1 MSTFINPTELDLQE
15 ETVVCINRVSKATT
29 GGRKMRFNSVV
40 VVGDGKGHVGLGF
53 GKANEVA
60 SAVNKARENAKKSI
74 FKVNLI
80 NGTIPHRIDIKYSSV
95 RLMLKPASPGTGIIA
110 GGPIRAACEVVGIKD
125 IVAKSMGSSNPI
137 NVLRACIKGLRSQ
150 NSPKF
155 IANLR
160 GKTISEI
167 TKKKEMTS

>member
-29 GGRKMRFNSVV
+29 GGRAMRFNSVV
-40 VVGDGKGHVGLGF
+40 VVGDGKGHIGLGF

-60 SAVNKARENAKKSI
+60 SAVNKAKENAKKSI

-80 NGTIPHRIDIKYSSV
+80 NGTIPHQINIKYSSV

-110 GGPIRAACEVVGIKD
+110 GGPVRAVMEQIGIANILSKNT
-125 IVAKSMGSSNPI
+125 GSTNAI
-137 NVLRACIKGLRSQ
+137 NVVKAVAYGLKQLRDPLTVARQ
-150 NSPKF
+150 
-155 IANLR
+155 R
-160 GKTISEI
+160 GI
-167 TKKKEMTS
+167 TLKELFV

>member
-29 GGRKMRFNSVV
+29 GGRAMRFNSVV

-60 SAVNKARENAKKSI
+60 SAVNKARENAKRSI
-74 FKVNLI
+74 FKVSLI

-95 RLMLKPASPGTGIIA
+95 RLMLKPASAGTGIIA
-110 GGPIRAACEVVGIKD
+110 GGPVRAIMEQLGISNILSKNT
-125 IVAKSMGSSNPI
+125 GSTNAI
-137 NVLRACIKGLRSQ
+137 NVVKAVAFGLKTLRDPLTVARQ
-150 NSPKF
+150 
-155 IANLR
+155 R
-160 GKTISEI
+160 GI
-167 TKKKEMTS
+167 TLKELFN

>member
-29 GGRKMRFNSVV
+29 GGRAMRFNSVV

-60 SAVNKARENAKKSI
+60 SAVNKARENAKKCI
-74 FKVNLI
+74 FQVPLI
-80 NGTIPHRIDIKYSSV
+80 NGTIPHKINIKYSSV

-110 GGPIRAACEVVGIKD
+110 GGPVRAIMEQLGIANILSKNT
-125 IVAKSMGSSNPI
+125 GSTNAI
-137 NVLRACIKGLRSQ
+137 NVVKAVEYGLKTLRDPLTVARQRGITLRELF
-150 NSPKF
+150 N
-155 IANLR
+155 
-160 GKTISEI
+160 
-167 TKKKEMTS
+167 

>member
-29 GGRKMRFNSVV
+29 GGRAMRFNSVV

-60 SAVNKARENAKKSI
+60 SAVNKARENAKRSI
-74 FKVNLI
+74 FKVSLI

-110 GGPIRAACEVVGIKD
+110 GGPVRAIMEQLGIANILSKNT
-125 IVAKSMGSSNPI
+125 GSTNAI
-137 NVLRACIKGLRSQ
+137 NVSKAVAHGLKTLRDPLTVARQ
-150 NSPKF
+150 
-155 IANLR
+155 R
-160 GKTISEI
+160 GI
-167 TKKKEMTS
+167 TLKELFT

>member
-29 GGRKMRFNSVV
+29 GGRAMRFNSVV

-60 SAVNKARENAKKSI
+60 SAVNKARENAKKCM
-74 FKVNLI
+74 FKVPLI
-80 NGTIPHRIDIKYSSV
+80 NGTIPHKINIKYSSV

-110 GGPIRAACEVVGIKD
+110 GGPVRAIMEQLGIANILSKNT
-125 IVAKSMGSSNPI
+125 GSTNAI
-137 NVLRACIKGLRSQ
+137 NVVKAVEYGLKTLRDPLTVARQ
-150 NSPKF
+150 
-155 IANLR
+155 R
-160 GKTISEI
+160 GI
-167 TKKKEMTS
+167 TLKELFN

>member
-29 GGRKMRFNSVV
+29 GGRSMRFNSVV
-40 VVGDGKGHVGLGF
+40 VVGDGNGHVGLGF

-80 NGTIPHRIDIKYSSV
+80 NGTIPHRIDIKHGSV
-95 RLMLKPASPGTGIIA
+95 RLMLKPAGPGTGIIA
-110 GGPIRAACEVVGIKD
+110 GGPVREVLSQLGIKN
-125 IVAKSMGSSNPI
+125 ILSKNTGSTNAI
-137 NVLRACIKGLRSQ
+137 NVVKALEHGLL
-150 NSPKF
+150 NLKDPLM
-155 IANLR
+155 IAKQR
-160 GKTISEI
+160 GI
-167 TKKKEMTS
+167 TVKQLFS

>member
-29 GGRKMRFNSVV
+29 GGRAMRFNSVV

-60 SAVNKARENAKKSI
+60 SAVNKARENAKRSI
-74 FKVNLI
+74 FKVSLI

-95 RLMLKPASPGTGIIA
+95 RLMLKPASAGTGIIA
-110 GGPIRAACEVVGIKD
+110 GGPVRAIMEQLGIANILSKNT
-125 IVAKSMGSSNPI
+125 GSTNAI
-137 NVLRACIKGLRSQ
+137 NVVKAVAFGLKTLRDPLTVARQ
-150 NSPKF
+150 
-155 IANLR
+155 R
-160 GKTISEI
+160 GI
-167 TKKKEMTS
+167 TLKELFN

>member
-1 MSTFINPTELDLQE
+1 M
-15 ETVVCINRVSKATT
+15 VCINRVSKATT
-29 GGRKMRFNSVV
+29 GGRAMRFNSLV

-80 NGTIPHRIDIKYSSV
+80 NGTIPHRLDIKYSSV

-110 GGPIRAACEVVGIKD
+110 GGSVRAIMEQIGFTNI
-125 IVAKSMGSSNPI
+125 
-137 NVLRACIKGLRSQ
+137 L
-150 NSPKF
+150 
-155 IANLR
+155 
-160 GKTISEI
+160 
-167 TKKKEMTS
+167 

>member
-15 ETVVCINRVSKATT
+15 ESVVCINRVSKATT

-74 FKVNLI
+74 FKVTLI

-110 GGPIRAACEVVGIKD
+110 GGPVRAILEQLGVTNILSKNTGSTNAINVTKAVAYGLQTLRD
-125 IVAKSMGSSNPI
+125 PLMVAK
-137 NVLRACIKGLRSQ
+137 Q
-150 NSPKF
+150 
-155 IANLR
+155 R
-160 GKTISEI
+160 GI
-167 TKKKEMTS
+167 TLKELFN